1 MGRLRR
7 SEIARRQH
15 RRRQL
20 FAAGEGSTEAAI
32 PQAPT
37 VAILLN
43 SGVWLD
49 ISTDVRFEAGIRNV
63 NRGRTATDTKLRAGS
78 AGPMQINN
86 LDGKYSPRNPIGPL
100 YGLIGRNTQCRIS
113 RRGTYRFWGVIPEW
127 PPEWTDG
134 GQDAWVNLT
143 VAGIM
148 RQLLATNA
156 PVLQSALT
164 RATLAG
170 NPVSGW
176 TLEDSSGA
184 TVAAPTVLGGPVL
197 VPFGTASFAGDTT
210 LGGAS
215 SAPNIGSVGTGFSG
229 NVLPITGS
237 WGVEFATKAI
247 ESLSVA
253 MIYITDTNGNT
264 FNLVTPWVLPT
275 NHMQVNIGTEA
286 LTVTSEPWNTD
297 AQFNNAWYYY
307 AMYFQQSGA
316 KIACQLYINGVQVI
330 SQNTSTSFTL
340 GSPARLQA
348 PQDVTTPKT
357 IGSDGSLKSI
367 SHINFYANTVPT
379 NAYLTLNGYIGEN
392 AGRRLQRL
400 CSEQGIGFVYSGSL
414 DDTMP
419 MGPQG
424 VDKFVDLIFD
434 CESADMGFLYEDNDS
449 FSIGYAPR
457 SSMWNQSATLALD
470 YNASGNIVLPLV
482 PADNDSKIINDST
495 VQRKGGGS
503 VRVAVTTGPMS
514 TAAPSAGGIG
524 SYPENPTVNVQ
535 SDTNAGD
542 VAGWHVNIGT
552 TDRQRF
558 DQVNVNV
565 ANTITNHNLIGLA
578 NQMCNMQI
586 GNMITI
592 DNPPV
597 WAQTDQIRLICV
609 GIVESFDQFRHTITY
624 NTVLADPYTIGLLDD
639 PILGHIES
647 DGTYLVS
654 AIGTADLSMT
664 VATVTGELWITNI
677 LSVSGDFPF
686 DIMMGG
692 ERMTIGGI
700 SNTPPNQLWVMARS
714 INGVLKPHAAN
725 ESIIVRNPM
734 RLA

>member
-32 PQAPT
+32 PQVPT
-37 VAILLN
+37 VAILLS

-49 ISTDVRFEAGIRNV
+49 ISMDVRFEAGIKNV
-63 NRGRTATDTKLRAGS
+63 TRGRTASDTKLRAGS

-127 PPEWTDG
+127 PPEWVTG
-134 GQDAWVNLT
+134 NQDAWVNLT

-148 RQLLATNA
+148 RQLLAANA
-156 PVLQSALT
+156 PLLQSALT
-164 RATLAG
+164 RSTLAAG
-170 NPVSGW
+170 PVTGW
-176 TLEDSSGA
+176 TLEDASGSL
-184 TVAAPTVLGGPVL
+184 VAAPVVLGGPSL
-197 VPFGTASFAGDTT
+197 VPFGSATFAGDTT
-210 LGGAS
+210 LGGAG

-229 NVLPITGS
+229 NVLPILGS
-237 WGVEFATKAI
+237 WGMEFAAKAV
-247 ESLSVA
+247 ESTSDA
-253 MIYITDTNGNT
+253 MIFVTDSNGNT
-264 FNLVTPWVLPT
+264 FNVVTPLTLPSFP
-275 NHMQVNIGTEA
+275 MQVNIGTEA

-297 AQFNNAWYYY
+297 AQFNNSWNYY

-316 KIACQLYINGVQVI
+316 KIACQFYINGVQVI
-330 SQNTSTSFTL
+330 NQNTSTSFTL
-340 GSPARLQA
+340 GGPIRMQA

-379 NAYLTLNGYIGEN
+379 NAYLTLNGFIGET

-400 CSEQGIGFVYSGSL
+400 CAEQGLGFVYVGSL

-424 VDKFVDLIFD
+424 VDKFVDLIYD
-434 CESADMGFLYEDNDS
+434 CESADMGFLYEDNNS

-457 SSMWNQSATLALD
+457 SSMWNQTPTLALD
-470 YNASGNIVLPLV
+470 YRASGNVVLPLL
-482 PADNDSKIINDST
+482 PSDNDQRIINDST

-503 VRVAVTTGPMS
+503 VRVALTTGPMS

-524 SYPENPTVNVQ
+524 SYAENPTVNVQ
-535 SDTNAGD
+535 ADSNAGD

-565 ANTITNHNLIGLA
+565 ANTIVNHNLIGLA
-578 NQMCNMQI
+578 NQMCAIQI

-597 WAQTDQIRLICV
+597 WAQTDQIRLICI
-609 GIVESFDQFRHTITY
+609 GITENFDQFRHTITY
-624 NTVLADPYTIGLLDD
+624 NAVLADPYNVGVLDD

-647 DGTYLVS
+647 DGTYLFTG
-654 AIGTADLSMT
+654 IGTADLNMT
-664 VATVTGELWITNI
+664 VATVTGELWITNPG
-677 LSVSGDFPF
+677 LPGDFPF
-686 DIMMGG
+686 DIMMSG
-692 ERMTIGGI
+692 ERMSILGI
-700 SNTPPNQLWVMARS
+700 STTAPTQLWVMTRS
-714 INGVLKPHAAN
+714 INGVVKSHSAN
-725 ESIIVRNPM
+725 EPIYVRNPF